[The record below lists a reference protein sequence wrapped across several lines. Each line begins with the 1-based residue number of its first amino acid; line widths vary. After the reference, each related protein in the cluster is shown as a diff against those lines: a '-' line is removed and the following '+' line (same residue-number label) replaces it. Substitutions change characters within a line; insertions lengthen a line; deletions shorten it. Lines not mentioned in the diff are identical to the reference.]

1 MKCSSGV
8 SEAFQKHLLVDGS
21 NVMHAWP
28 ELRALL
34 GRDRDTARGKLSQA
48 VSVLHDVEQVR
59 VSLVFDGRGQEIS
72 VEQPSGQATFALIYT
87 PSGTT
92 ADDVIEQL
100 VGQAR
105 EPGQCV
111 VATDDRAERQVIE
124 SLGAAGMSAADL
136 ATWIERAGQR
146 QGARLAERRRANEE
160 KWRRRD

>member
-1 MKCSSGV
+1 MKCCGGV
-8 SEAFQKHLLVDGS
+8 SAAFQKHLLVDGS

-34 GRDRDTARGKLSQA
+34 KRHRDLARGKLSQA

-59 VSLVFDGRGQEIS
+59 VTLVFDGRGREIS
-72 VEQPSGQATFALIYT
+72 VEQPSGHATFALIHT

-92 ADDVIEQL
+92 ADDVIERL

-105 EPGQCV
+105 EPGRCL

-124 SLGAAGMSAADL
+124 SLGAAGLSAADL
-136 ATWIERAGQR
+136 ATWIERTGQR
-146 QGARLAERRRANEE
+146 QVARLAERRHANEE